1 MISFLILCGTQ
12 LDFTPGKAKGNSVT
26 LLPLGSVA
34 LGRTPCYRGGG
45 LEVDEIKSTGLPWWR
60 SG

>member
-12 LDFTPGKAKGNSVT
+12 LDFTPGKAEGNSVT

-34 LGRTPCYRGGG
+34 LGRTPCYHGGG
-45 LEVDEIKSTGLPWWR
+45 LEVDEIKSTVQ
-60 SG
+60 